1 MAESIFPDG
10 NNAQPYSSMVG
21 KLQPELLRG
30 LKAMEF
36 EYMTPVQSKVLA
48 ELPSFRSDCLVQA
61 KTGTGKTTTRATNLD
76 KFMKGSPS
84 ILVATPGRLN
94 DYLSEPPVVA
104 KFAKMRTLIL
114 DEADTML
121 DSGFLDTIMQALRQL
136 PPKSN
141 GWQGMC
147 FSATI
152 PEKIKTVIECV
163 LDPGYASITTI
174 DKTEPPTLERVP
186 QFHILIPSV
195 TDTFNVLY
203 SLLTVEANSNSKIVI
218 FGVTANMV
226 ALFSNLFSHGLAFL
240 QIYELHSRLSQ
251 NIRTKTTD
259 NFKAAT
265 SGLMF
270 ASDVVGRGMDFPNV
284 DVVIQIGLPANG
296 EQYIHRVGRTAR
308 AGNDGRAVIILTE
321 RESFFLKR
329 NSNLPIK
336 PHPNTQKILNGA
348 AGYASYIE
356 TAMYAVPEAVKQ
368 KAYSSFIGFFAGSG
382 FLKPLRMD
390 KEDLVQMANEF
401 AIKGMFFPE
410 PPPMEKKTVAKMGL
424 RGVPGFNYDTGVEN
438 GGSGSGRGR
447 GAQVSR
453 TQESGGVKKG
463 GGGRGGRGKGR
474 GRGGDGGGGTGGRNT
489 RSQVGNTK
497 QEGGD

>member
-1 MAESIFPDG
+1 
-10 NNAQPYSSMVG
+10 
-21 KLQPELLRG
+21 
-30 LKAMEF
+30 
-36 EYMTPVQSKVLA
+36 
-48 ELPSFRSDCLVQA
+48 
-61 KTGTGKTTTRATNLD
+61 
-76 KFMKGSPS
+76 MKGSPT

-94 DYLSEPPVVA
+94 DYLSEKPVAA
-104 KFAKMRTLIL
+104 KFGHLRTLIL

-121 DSGFLDTIMQALRQL
+121 DSGFLDAIMQALEKL
-136 PPKSN
+136 PPKSS

-163 LDPGYASITTI
+163 LDPGYTSITTI

-186 QFHILIPSV
+186 QFHILMPST

-203 SLLTVEANSNSKIVI
+203 SLLNAEGNSNSKIVV

-226 ALFSNLFSHGLAFL
+226 ALFANLFSHGLTSLA
-240 QIYELHSRLSQ
+240 IYELHSRLSQ

-284 DVVIQIGLPANG
+284 DLVIQAGLPANG
-296 EQYIHRVGRTAR
+296 EQYVHRVGRTAR
-308 AGNDGRAVIILTE
+308 AGNDGRAVILLTE

-329 NSNLPIK
+329 NPNLPIK
-336 PHPNTQKILNGA
+336 PHPDTQKILNTA
-348 AGYASYIE
+348 ASYASQIE
-356 TAMYAVPEAVKQ
+356 EAMYQVDESVKQ
-368 KAYSSFIGFFAGSG
+368 KAYASFIGFFAGSG

-390 KEDLVQMANEF
+390 KEDLVTMANDM
-401 AIKGMFFPE
+401 AIKGMHCPE

-424 RGVPGFNYDTGVEN
+424 RGVPGFNYSTGNVDN
-438 GGSGSGRGR
+438 DIGSSRRGRGR
-447 GAQVSR
+447 GGAQVLKTR
-453 TQESGGVKKG
+453 DSGAVQKQG
-463 GGGRGGRGKGR
+463 GGGRGGGR
-474 GRGGDGGGGTGGRNT
+474 GRGGDGRGRGGRGGRNT
-489 RSQVGNTK
+489 RSQTNR
-497 QEGGD
+497 QEGGDT